1 MGEEMAMMNVY
12 GLTKRSQASGFMVR
26 HELWSY
32 IMRPRLELALGIIV
46 VTISENEPDC
56 PRCFAL
62 RIPDQK
68 W

>member
-1 MGEEMAMMNVY
+1 MAVMDVY
-12 GLTKRSQASGFMVR
+12 GFNQRSQAGSFMVR
-26 HELWSY
+26 QILWPH
-32 IMRPRLELALGIIV
+32 IMRPRVELALAIIV

-62 RIPDQK
+62 RTPDQK